1 MIAESGVVVPARF
14 SGAPDT
20 AHGGYTCGVLASSV
34 GPVDGTP
41 VVSLL
46 LPVPV
51 EQPMHLEVSADQ
63 AVLVFGEQVVATMV
77 ASPDPVPVAP
87 PVGLLEAERAAEAY
101 AGFDA
106 HPSPTCFAC
115 GHDRLD
121 GLLLSPGL
129 VGENAVACTW
139 TPVETSPE
147 VLWAALDCPASWATD
162 EPMTLTRMAA
172 DLVSPPVLGERHVVV
187 ARQVQRV
194 GPVAATVTSIY
205 GPGDVLVA
213 TATAQWTEPER

>member
-1 MIAESGVVVPARF
+1 MLVPARF

-34 GPVDGTP
+34 GPVAGSP

-46 LPVPV
+46 LPVPL
-51 EQPMHLEVSADQ
+51 ERTMCLEVGTDQ
-63 AVLVFGEQVVATMV
+63 AVLLLGEQVVATMV
-77 ASPDPVPVAP
+77 ASPEPVPAVP
-87 PVGLLEAERAAEAY
+87 PVGRLEAERAAEGF
-101 AGFDA
+101 AGLVG

-115 GHDRLD
+115 GPDRAD
-121 GLLLSPGL
+121 GLRLSPGP

-147 VLWAALDCPASWATD
+147 VLWAALDCPAGWATD

-172 DLVSPPVLGERHVVV
+172 VLPAVVRAGEPHVVV
-187 ARQVQRV
+187 ARQVARV
-194 GPVAATVTSIY
+194 GPAATTLTSIY

-213 TATAQWTEPER
+213 TATAQWAAVG